1 MGGRPR
7 KPKTIK
13 MIQGTFRADRNPVHE
28 PEPSPLSTELIKIPS
43 SLNRWAK
50 KFWKDHIEEF
60 TSMGLITSADI
71 ETFEMAAQTYGS
83 WKEAEYEIYHDEFK
97 RKRTIG
103 QYMKMRGYN
112 RQNMPELIVMEKSRM
127 DFVRLSGL
135 IGMNPVSRNKI
146 DVKKP
151 QGETDPMDEILQSSA
166 K

>member
-7 KPKTIK
+7 KPRTIK
-13 MIQGTFRADRNPVHE
+13 MIQGTFRQDRNPVNE
-28 PEPSPLSTELIKIPS
+28 PEPSSLSASLIRVPS
-43 SLNRWAK
+43 TLNKWAK

-60 TSMGLITSADI
+60 TAIGLITSADI
-71 ETFEMAAQTYGS
+71 ETFEMTAQTYGS

-103 QYMKMRGYN
+103 QYMKLRAYN

-127 DFVRLSGL
+127 DYVRLSGL

-151 QGETDPMDEILQSSA
+151 QDEIDPMDEILKSSA